1 MIKINLIKNK
11 KAMSLPAMLG
21 LVIFL
26 IGSVL
31 ALLSY
36 MVFQANLIQKNI
48 EYSEEYVNTVTDI
61 SAVQA
66 IIARDEITDDTE
78 INNLATYFN
87 LNIETPSTGIYRF
100 SRDLNSVDRTITGY
114 LAPETTIINTYEEIF
129 TYTGTEADFELSPLI
144 NATTML
150 AEYSREYLPE
160 QFSGITLDGDFSTF
174 QGIVD
179 YYRSLTNDYYRLENP
194 NYIENQANPTINDY
208 IFIDGDVNLNNQDLT
223 IADEYTLVIDGNLTT
238 NNNCNITGNIIIS
251 GYLDIRGKNRQE
263 RNIIGTFYVDGD
275 INIAMDTNIGSSS
288 RPSFMI
294 TNGNVYL
301 KNKIT
306 IYGYFIANDFSG
318 QQGNNFITGGVYTIE
333 EPQVNENNLEP
344 NTTLTS
350 EDLEDYAV
358 TTTIIV
364 ESETGETTFTYT
376 EPKFE

>member
-1 MIKINLIKNK
+1 MIKINLIKDK

-21 LVIFL
+21 IVIFV

-31 ALLSY
+31 GLLSY
-36 MVFQANLIQKNI
+36 AVFQANLIQKNI
-48 EYSEEYVNTVTDI
+48 EYSEEYVNTVSDI
-61 SAVQA
+61 KAIQR
-66 IIARDEITDDTE
+66 IIARDQITDETE
-78 INNLATYFN
+78 INNLSSYFN
-87 LNIETPSTGIYRF
+87 LSYEKPSVSIYRF
-100 SRDLNSVDRTITGY
+100 YRPLDSVNRTLSGY
-114 LAPETTIINTYEEIF
+114 LAPETTTIQTYEEIF
-129 TYTGTEADFELSPLI
+129 QHTGTEEDFELSPLI

-150 AEYSREYLPE
+150 VEYSNDYLTE
-160 QFSGITLDGDFSTF
+160 QFPGVVIDGDFSSF

-179 YYRSLTNDYYRLENP
+179 FYRTLTNDYYSLENP
-194 NYIENQANPTINDY
+194 SYIENQVNPTINDY
-208 IFIDGDVNLNNQDLT
+208 IFIDGDVYLNNQDLT
-223 IADEYTLVIDGNLTT
+223 IADQYTLVIDGNLVT

-251 GYLDIRGKNRQE
+251 GYLDIQGRNKQE

-275 INIAMDTNIGSSS
+275 IDIAMSTNIGSST

-301 KNKIT
+301 DNKII

-333 EPQVNENNLEP
+333 DPQVNENNLEA
-344 NTTLTS
+344 NENLTS
-350 EDLEDYAV
+350 EDLASYGV

-364 ESETGETTFTYT
+364 ESESGETTFTYT